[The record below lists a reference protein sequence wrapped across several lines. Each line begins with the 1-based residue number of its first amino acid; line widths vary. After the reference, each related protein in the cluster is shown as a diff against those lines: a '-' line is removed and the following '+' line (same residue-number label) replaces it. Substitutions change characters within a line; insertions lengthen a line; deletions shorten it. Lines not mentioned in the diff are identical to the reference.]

1 MDAVVIIVIGLLVV
15 IIIIIRI
22 FNTKKRSVL
31 LKRVNFPDP
40 AVVGVVTHRGAKREN
55 NL

>member
-15 IIIIIRI
+15 IIIIRI

-40 AVVGVVTHRGAKREN
+40 AVVGVVTHIGAKREN